1 MEQGQSVLERMVD
14 EQEGEHERRYRVGYC
29 SGYAQ
34 AAADV
39 EAFIEEGLD
48 ADTIRRVLQTHESN
62 KLVQWSAGNCDV
74 IDSPPSLQDQPRRG
88 WRWRGDNG

>member
-1 MEQGQSVLERMVD
+1 MLEKLVD
-14 EQEGEHERRYRVGYC
+14 EQEAEGEHQYRLGYC

-48 ADTIRRVLQTHESN
+48 VDTIRRVLQTHESN
-62 KLVQWSAGNCDV
+62 KLAGWAARDCTV
-74 IDSPPSLQDQPRRG
+74 EESPPALQEQSRRG
-88 WRWRGDNG
+88 WRWQGDNG